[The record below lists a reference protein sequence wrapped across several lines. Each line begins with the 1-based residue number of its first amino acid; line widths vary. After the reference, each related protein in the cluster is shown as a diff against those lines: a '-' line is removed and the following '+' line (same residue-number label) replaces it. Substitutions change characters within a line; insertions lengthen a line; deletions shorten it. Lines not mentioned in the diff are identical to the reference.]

1 MKKSIL
7 YTLLVLGLFQAYAR
21 AEEPAAQN
29 QGGTISEAVEREM
42 PVLKGDTWM
51 VMDENAKIAF
61 IWGVGHVVTI
71 EQVIME
77 RYPDQKRDTFV
88 MKVVEAS
95 NASPATMT
103 QVAAATK
110 ALERVALGLLDD
122 HLSHCVAEAAAEGGE
137 VSAEKLKEASAAI
150 ARLVR

>member
-1 MKKSIL
+1 MKKSIV
-7 YTLLVLGLFQAYAR
+7 YTLLVLGLLQAYAR
-21 AEEPAAQN
+21 AEEPAPQQPA
-29 QGGTISEAVEREM
+29 GTISEAVAREM

-51 VMDENAKIAF
+51 TMNEDSKIAF

-71 EQVIME
+71 EQVLME

-103 QVAAATK
+103 QVAAAIDKFYTDNPDK
-110 ALERVALGLLDD
+110 LDTPVMAVIWD
-122 HLSHCVAEAAAEGGE
+122 TMVKPNITTGIAGQP
-137 VSAEKLKEASAAI
+137 LK
-150 ARLVR
+150 

>member
-21 AEEPAAQN
+21 AEEPAAAPN

-88 MKVVEAS
+88 VKVVEAS

-103 QVAAATK
+103 QVAAAIDKFYTDNPDK
-110 ALERVALGLLDD
+110 LDMPVMAVIWD
-122 HLSHCVAEAAAEGGE
+122 TMVKPNITTGIAGQP
-137 VSAEKLKEASAAI
+137 LK
-150 ARLVR
+150 